1 MPASLAD
8 SQASE
13 GCEMRS
19 TVAAAIAAVARDLS
33 QAGIERARV
42 EAETIVRAAAG
53 LTREH
58 IVLHPETPLSAEQ
71 AALTESLVS
80 RRAAHEPLPY
90 VLGETEFYSLAFHVS
105 PSAIVPRPETEILAE
120 AAVERARQT
129 HAPTAADIGTG
140 CGCLAVVL
148 ARELP
153 DARLLAVD
161 ISLDALLL
169 ARRNI
174 QLHRVDDRV
183 LPLCSDLLSAVRRPL
198 DFVVANLPYI
208 PTPDFDHLQPEVRD
222 FEPRLALNGGA
233 DGLGIIRRLCVQ
245 LTTHLSDGG
254 FAALEVGAGQARAA
268 AKLLEQAGLRDIE
281 ILFDYSG
288 IERVVI
294 AWRRG

>member
-1 MPASLAD
+1 MP
-8 SQASE
+8 
-13 GCEMRS
+13 
-19 TVAAAIAAVARDLS
+19 TVASAIADVARDLS

-42 EAETIVRAAAG
+42 EAEIIVRAAG
-53 LTREH
+53 FTREY
-58 IVLHPETPLSAEQ
+58 IILHPETPLSTEQ
-71 AALTESLVS
+71 AALIQSLVS
-80 RRAAHEPLPY
+80 RRAAREPLPY
-90 VLGETEFYSLAFHVS
+90 VLGETEFYSLSFHVS

-120 AAVERARQT
+120 AAIERAHQT
-129 HAPTAADIGTG
+129 HSTTAADIGTG

-148 ARELP
+148 AREVP

-174 QLHRVDDRV
+174 QRHRLDGRV
-183 LPLCSDLLSAVRRPL
+183 LPLCSDLLSAVRCPL

-208 PTPDFDHLQPEVRD
+208 PSPDFDQLQPEVRD

-233 DGLGIIRRLCVQ
+233 DGLGIIRRLCLQ
-245 LTTHLSDGG
+245 LTTHLNDGG
-254 FAALEVGAGQARAA
+254 FAALEVGAGQARTA
-268 AKLLEQAGLRDIE
+268 AKLLHHAGLRDIE

>member
-1 MPASLAD
+1 
-8 SQASE
+8 
-13 GCEMRS
+13 
-19 TVAAAIAAVARDLS
+19 
-33 QAGIERARV
+33 
-42 EAETIVRAAAG
+42 
-53 LTREH
+53 
-58 IVLHPETPLSAEQ
+58 
-71 AALTESLVS
+71 
-80 RRAAHEPLPY
+80 
-90 VLGETEFYSLAFHVS
+90 
-105 PSAIVPRPETEILAE
+105 
-120 AAVERARQT
+120 
-129 HAPTAADIGTG
+129 HATTAADIGTG

-222 FEPRLALNGGA
+222 FEPRLALNGGD

-254 FAALEVGAGQARAA
+254 FAALEVGAGQAHTA

-281 ILFDYSG
+281 ILLDYSG

>member
-1 MPASLAD
+1 MPD
-8 SQASE
+8 
-13 GCEMRS
+13 MP
-19 TVAAAIAAVARDLS
+19 TVAAAIADIARDLS
-33 QAGIERARV
+33 HAGIERARV
-42 EAETIVRAAAG
+42 EAEIIVRAAAG
-53 LTREH
+53 LPREH
-58 IVLHPETPLSAEQ
+58 MILHPETPLSAEQ
-71 AALTESLVS
+71 AALIESLVS
-80 RRAAHEPLPY
+80 RRAAREPLPY
-90 VLGETEFYSLAFHVS
+90 VLGETGFYSLSFHVS

-129 HAPTAADIGTG
+129 HATTAADIGTG

-183 LPLCSDLLSAVRRPL
+183 LPLCSDLLSAVRLPL

-222 FEPRLALNGGA
+222 FEPRLALNGGD

-254 FAALEVGAGQARAA
+254 FAALEVGAGQASAA